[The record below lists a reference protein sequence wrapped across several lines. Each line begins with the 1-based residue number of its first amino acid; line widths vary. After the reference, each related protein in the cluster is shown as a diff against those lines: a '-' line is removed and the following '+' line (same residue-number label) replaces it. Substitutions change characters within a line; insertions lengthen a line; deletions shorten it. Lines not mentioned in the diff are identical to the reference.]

1 MLAHLKTL
9 PAGHWLS
16 VVTGARLV
24 WADDLVALT
33 STSDPKLP
41 WEEQLSHLLGNSNL
55 FC

>member
-1 MLAHLKTL
+1 MISVRAKQMCSVQ
-9 PAGHWLS
+9 LS

-33 STSDPKLP
+33 STSDPHLP

-55 FC
+55 LC